1 MGASYIALSS
11 EFING
16 IEEWLKKKD
25 VDKEHVVEVGAGM
38 GELGRRLGLPERH
51 VSDLRLPSSAD
62 YYNPLNNTGSYQDN
76 DEPDSEDGTVESL
89 VGNVHG
95 FDRIITVEDI
105 KKHGSME
112 EDTDNAEDTAEDVEF
127 WDLSRAFGKKEEAD
141 ETVKKADEIKLLIMG
156 MPSDGKDDFS
166 FFTAYTLEK
175 DFPDAQILY
184 IGPDL
189 DGRFISRVASAEF
202 FAHCTD
208 ITDDT
213 FTSLVV
219 NNYPEEISAFQIAQL
234 GEEFASDIRPYL
246 LKFTSCSCQD
256 CKSLK

>member
-1 MGASYIALSS
+1 MGTSYIALSS

-25 VDKEHVVEVGAGM
+25 IDKEHVVEVGAGM
-38 GELGRRLGLPERH
+38 GELGRRLGLPERN
-51 VSDLRLPSSAD
+51 VSDLRLSSTAD
-62 YYNPLNNTGSYQDN
+62 HYNPLNNTGSYQNN
-76 DEPDSEDGTVESL
+76 DDPDSEDSTIESL

-95 FDRIITVEDI
+95 LDRIITAEDI

-112 EDTDNAEDTAEDVEF
+112 EDTDNVEDTEEDIEF
-127 WDLSRAFGKKEEAD
+127 WDLSKAFGNKEEAY
-141 ETVKKADEIKLLIMG
+141 ETVKKADKIELLIMA
-156 MPSDGKDDFS
+156 MPSEGKDDFS

-175 DFPDAQILY
+175 RFPNAQILY
-184 IGPDL
+184 IGPDI

-202 FAHCTD
+202 FSHCKD

-213 FTSLVV
+213 FTSLVI
-219 NNYPEEISAFQIAQL
+219 NNYPEKISAFQTAQL
-234 GEEFASDIRPYL
+234 GDEFASDIRPYL

-256 CKSLK
+256 CKSSK